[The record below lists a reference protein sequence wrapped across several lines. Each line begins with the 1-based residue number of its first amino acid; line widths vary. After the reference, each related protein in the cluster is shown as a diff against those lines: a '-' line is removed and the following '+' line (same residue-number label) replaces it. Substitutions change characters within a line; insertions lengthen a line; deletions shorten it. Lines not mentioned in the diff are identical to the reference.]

1 MARMSDTRQGPQ
13 VVYPA
18 PGSGDAGSAP
28 GGEPAYAPSGEPAY
42 AVSGEPAYAL
52 SGEPA
57 YAVSGEPAYAVSGEP
72 AYALA
77 GTLQSAD
84 RPAGSRP
91 GSDAGRV
98 LRVLALIAVAVGV
111 TALTAAACVL
121 SYSSVHHLATQAGVH
136 GRLARIYPLIFD
148 AVLVVAGCSVLAL
161 RGAGLVSRLYS
172 WLCML
177 VLLAALAA
185 GGVLHAAAVKIPHKL
200 AAVVAAIVPWALVLI
215 AFGLLIALLRY
226 ARLRRLGKRNGMRR
240 VDEASRSA
248 EVVLTTRAPV
258 AERERQAMAQRPLIP
273 GLPPRQSVIAAPE
286 TPLTEEPGDA
296 PGAREPADAPTVDTG
311 VEPPTVPN
319 AAPVAVAAPGMAP
332 AMAASAVDTVAEDKP
347 GVRRAEMQLRARTQ
361 KQPEEGAAA
370 IGLSAPG
377 WPTPFMPQFG
387 QQSAPAQQDKPQQHE
402 PQHDEAQHDEAQ
414 HDEPQQDEPR
424 QDEPR
429 QDLPQQD
436 DEPQA
441 DQPQQAGAQSSPGQL
456 PEEEPQPAEPLPKR
470 VPGQQPVISGFG
482 PPTGQT
488 DAGQEPATEPAT
500 TASVPDDA
508 GDASMSHAAPTSGEE
523 EEEPGL
529 PAFRRTRS
537 SPTPPQEDQERS

>member
-13 VVYPA
+13 VV
-18 PGSGDAGSAP
+18 PGTRERGCRREPPPRGSQRTPRAGSRRTP
-28 GGEPAYAPSGEPAY
+28 WPERSR
-42 AVSGEPAYAL
+42 AL
-52 SGEPA
+52 IVP
-57 YAVSGEPAYAVSGEP
+57 
-72 AYALA
+72 
-77 GTLQSAD
+77 
-84 RPAGSRP
+84 RGSRP

-98 LRVLALIAVAVGV
+98 LRVLALIAVAVGL

-332 AMAASAVDTVAEDKP
+332 AMATSAVDTVAEDKP

-387 QQSAPAQQDKPQQHE
+387 QQSAPAQQDKPQQPE
-402 PQHDEAQHDEAQ
+402 PQHDEAQQ
-414 HDEPQQDEPR
+414 DEPQQDEP
-424 QDEPR
+424 
-429 QDLPQQD
+429 QQD
-436 DEPQA
+436 RAPA
-441 DQPQQAGAQSSPGQL
+441 RPAPARPAPARPAPAGRRAPGR
-456 PEEEPQPAEPLPKR
+456 PAPAGR
-470 VPGQQPVISGFG
+470 SAVI
-482 PPTGQT
+482 
-488 DAGQEPATEPAT
+488 AR
-500 TASVPDDA
+500 TAA
-508 GDASMSHAAPTSGEE
+508 
-523 EEEPGL
+523 
-529 PAFRRTRS
+529 
-537 SPTPPQEDQERS
+537 